1 AGSSSLARQSTV
13 RRRCVQVIARSVFLS
28 RFTSGRKFP
37 LGRAPMMPQAIG
49 RGDHH
54 WRLKPAVRLFEV
66 SPVGVSLTEPVTLK
80 GPPNSFCSAL
90 SEGSHFSSV
99 LEILAPNDTLVSVG
113 ETLNRSDWL
122 LVQPWL
128 CVVALGSGLVTARPF
143 CTVAVTFSLTGAE
156 RLNVVPILLC
166 CWDGSPRVSIEVWS
180 QPSGN

>member
-1 AGSSSLARQSTV
+1 MFQRLHVSNTTPSGRRPPGALAR
-13 RRRCVQVIARSVFLS
+13 
-28 RFTSGRKFP
+28 
-37 LGRAPMMPQAIG
+37 
-49 RGDHH
+49 DHH

-113 ETLNRSDWL
+113 KTLNRSDWL

-128 CVVALGSGLVTARPF
+128 CVVGLNIRDRANH
-143 CTVAVTFSLTGAE
+143 L
-156 RLNVVPILLC
+156 PILSFEI
-166 CWDGSPRVSIEVWS
+166 WYWRSPEWVRLVRPVKGAPYSTL
-180 QPSGN
+180 NF